1 MWQCLRGQSEDASLP
16 SAFGPVARRETLLHA
31 NRSNLLFSSWKA
43 NDILYYTDKEKVF
56 LCQSL
61 VLFKPSTPS
70 HYHHWRFRLLSSLGC
85 RGETPCF
92 RLVWPC
98 LVAVLLSV
106 CLVVTRLR
114 LSLCS
119 LCGTPAAKW
128 RLKPRRRH
136 SCSCLCFR
144 CENVVEAQRPLISR
158 RWLAELEPNL
168 RNAKAKKLVPKSS
181 KCVIKAK
188 LPLSLLLFFIFY
200 F

>member
-1 MWQCLRGQSEDASLP
+1 MWQGLRGQSEDASW
-16 SAFGPVARRETLLHA
+16 SAFGPVSQRETLSHA

-70 HYHHWRFRLLSSLGC
+70 HYHYWRFRLLSSLGC
-85 RGETPCF
+85 TGETPCF

-98 LVAVLLSV
+98 FVAVVLSV

-136 SCSCLCFR
+136 SCSCLGFR
-144 CENVVEAQRPLISR
+144 CENVVEAQRLLTSR

-168 RNAKAKKLVPKSS
+168 RNSEAKKLVPKSS
-181 KCVIKAK
+181 KSVIKVK
-188 LPLSLLLFFIFY
+188 LHLSLLLFLFFY
-200 F
+200 Y

>member
-1 MWQCLRGQSEDASLP
+1 MWQCLRGQSEDASW
-16 SAFGPVARRETLLHA
+16 SAFGSVSQRETLLHA

-61 VLFKPSTPS
+61 VLFKPSTPL
-70 HYHHWRFRLLSSLGC
+70 HYHYWRFRLLSSLGC

-98 LVAVLLSV
+98 FVAVVLTV

-136 SCSCLCFR
+136 SCSCLDFR
-144 CENVVEAQRPLISR
+144 CENVVEAQRLLTSR

-168 RNAKAKKLVPKSS
+168 RNSEAKKLVPKSS
-181 KCVIKAK
+181 KSVIKVK
-188 LPLSLLLFFIFY
+188 LPLSLLLFLFLY
-200 F
+200 Y